1 LLNFLK
7 KEKLNNKKLINKL
20 FKNGKIINLC
30 PINIIYIP
38 YNKSYNKILFNISK
52 KIFKNAIIRNKIKR
66 KILESYRL
74 NKNTFYK
81 KNKIYFLI
89 AYIYI
94 NYNIYNY
101 WIIKEK
107 IIESINYLINLK
119 KMLIYENI

>member
-81 KNKIYFLI
+81 KNKIFFLI

>member
-1 LLNFLK
+1 MLNFLK

>member
-1 LLNFLK
+1 MLNFLK

-38 YNKSYNKILFNISK
+38 YNKNYNKILFNISK

>member
-1 LLNFLK
+1 MLNFLK

-81 KNKIYFLI
+81 KNKIFFLI

>member
-1 LLNFLK
+1 MLNFLK

-81 KNKIYFLI
+81 KNKIFFLI

-94 NYNIYNY
+94 DYNIYNY

>member
-1 LLNFLK
+1 MLNFLK

-52 KIFKNAIIRNKIKR
+52 KIIKNAIIRNKIKR

-81 KNKIYFLI
+81 KNKIFFLI